1 MAATEP
7 EFYFDGRAVGYF
19 VGGDGPRSAGSYR
32 YEPYRGPGH
41 YEMQTLLRAG
51 GTPRCSYSAEGERVE
66 FSVAGCPEYGVLDL
80 CDFNCGPHEPS

>member
-7 EFYFDGRAVGYF
+7 EFYFGGMAVGYF

-41 YEMQTLLRAG
+41 YEMQTLLHEG
-51 GTPRCSYSAEGERVE
+51 GTPRCS
-66 FSVAGCPEYGVLDL
+66 
-80 CDFNCGPHEPS
+80 